1 MEHRDTGQLQ
11 GIRVLLV
18 DDSELVVYLVER
30 QLKKWGVDLTVA
42 HDGLEGV
49 HRAAGGHFD
58 LVLMDVNLPGM
69 DGPTAALEIQK
80 FRSTLPIIAI
90 TGDDEAPSVFVAH
103 VRKPVQAADLYMK
116 MVKAISP

>member
-18 DDSELVVYLVER
+18 DDSELVIHLVER

-69 DGPTAALEIQK
+69 DGTTAALEIQK

-103 VRKPVQAADLYMK
+103 VHKPVQAADLYMK
-116 MVKAISP
+116 MVKAITP

>member
-18 DDSELVVYLVER
+18 DDSELVIHLIER
-30 QLKKWGVDLTVA
+30 QLKKWGVGLTVA

-49 HRAAGGHFD
+49 HRAASGRFD
-58 LVLMDVNLPGM
+58 LVLMDINLPGM

-80 FRSTLPIIAI
+80 FRPTLPIIAI
-90 TGDDEAPSVFVAH
+90 TGDDEAPSVFVAR

-116 MVKAISP
+116 MVKAITP